1 MKNSL
6 EDDLFLFIFLHQN
19 STSAH
24 ITCSLISIKGLL
36 KFGASNTGAEINRF
50 FDLVKGILT
59 SLIQPTADLSS
70 TTVSLAFLLWVL
82 AELSIISCHPQEM
95 HQFLLICWSSTS
107 TSRFTLTGL
116 AVLAYPALSPVMF
129 PQLIVHYYISL
140 TTFKPFKAQQWSYLS
155 VGRLQSHFSCH
166 KACTFYRKNIGH
178 GEGWNLFCS
187 II

>member
-6 EDDLFLFIFLHQN
+6 EDDLFFFIFLHQN

-70 TTVSLAFLLWVL
+70 TTVSLFFLLLRSSCRTFYNTLPSSGNASVPVDL
-82 AELSIISCHPQEM
+82 LELYKYFSFYTNWISC
-95 HQFLLICWSSTS
+95 LSLSSTLS
-107 TSRFTLTGL
+107 CDVPTTHCTLLHILDNLQT
-116 AVLAYPALSPVMF
+116 VQSPAMILFIYWKAAESFFM
-129 PQLIVHYYISL
+129 PQGMHLL
-140 TTFKPFKAQQWSYLS
+140 
-155 VGRLQSHFSCH
+155 
-166 KACTFYRKNIGH
+166 
-178 GEGWNLFCS
+178 
-187 II
+187 